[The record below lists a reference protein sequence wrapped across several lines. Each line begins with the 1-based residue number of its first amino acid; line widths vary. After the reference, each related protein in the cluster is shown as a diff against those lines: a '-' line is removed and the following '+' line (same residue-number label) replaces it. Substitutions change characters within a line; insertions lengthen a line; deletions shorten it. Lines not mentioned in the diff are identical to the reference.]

1 MARLENAPA
10 QGTPGRDM
18 RAWEVARLISEYVA
32 PATTILFG
40 SRAKGAWHDLSD
52 IDIAIIHDGTAD
64 EAALETACL
73 ALGKSIVRRLY
84 DQPVAL
90 ELVIESEAVFDYY
103 RKARNSLQRSIAV
116 EGTVMGN
123 GTTGY
128 EPDAAIEPDEWPET
142 ALRLRDAQEYL
153 QALEDAV
160 TLNRGERI
168 IGVNAHQA
176 LEHALKAVASAA
188 QLEYREHRTH
198 DLETLTRIVAE
209 LMDDDLLDFDL
220 EMPAYIR
227 WFAQFAGTR
236 RYRATSRGVAD
247 RERLMASVR
256 NAVHRLTELALTASG
271 KTRADIDAATMPPI
285 PPNERVEWAEDDRER
300 Y

>member
-40 SRAKGAWHDLSD
+40 SRAKGAWRELSD

-103 RKARNSLQRSIAV
+103 RKARNSCNAASPLKGRLW
-116 EGTVMGN
+116 ET
-123 GTTGY
+123 
-128 EPDAAIEPDEWPET
+128 EPPAT
-142 ALRLRDAQEYL
+142 NRTLRL
-153 QALEDAV
+153 
-160 TLNRGERI
+160 NRTNGPKPRC
-168 IGVNAHQA
+168 G
-176 LEHALKAVASAA
+176 
-188 QLEYREHRTH
+188 
-198 DLETLTRIVAE
+198 
-209 LMDDDLLDFDL
+209 
-220 EMPAYIR
+220 
-227 WFAQFAGTR
+227 
-236 RYRATSRGVAD
+236 
-247 RERLMASVR
+247 
-256 NAVHRLTELALTASG
+256 
-271 KTRADIDAATMPPI
+271 
-285 PPNERVEWAEDDRER
+285 
-300 Y
+300 